1 MLIWNKIPLSNIK
14 NSLIYEKNGPKR
26 YNVFF
31 EQGVPIVVW
40 TLLPQLNHHDIALDE
55 IERSYNGIL
64 QGTQEVLY
72 YRINDYSCGDFVT
85 TKQAQVQS
93 KFPSSFCNQNHWSWE
108 CPYKTIVQALIKNKA
123 KVAMTNKYTST

>member
-1 MLIWNKIPLSNIK
+1 LLIWNKIPLSNIK

-40 TLLPQLNHHDIALDE
+40 TLLPQLNHHDIALDA
-55 IERSYNGIL
+55 IEQSYNGIL

-72 YRINDYSCGDFVT
+72 HRINDYSCGDFVT

-93 KFPSSFCNQNHWSWE
+93 KFPSSF
-108 CPYKTIVQALIKNKA
+108 
-123 KVAMTNKYTST
+123 